1 MRKFGLIGYPLG
13 HSFSKKYFAEKFL
26 KEVITD
32 CIYENYPIDSIDR
45 LPSIVNT
52 EKPDGLNVTI
62 PYKSSVIRFLDGIDS
77 EASEIGAV
85 NVIKIKREGDKFLLY
100 GYNSDITGILD
111 TLEPFSGIVPKSA
124 LVLGSGGSSRAVC
137 HVLKKMQF
145 KYSVV
150 SRVPGNSCLSYGDLT
165 RSVIQ
170 GTGIII
176 NTTPLGMYPDVTS
189 KPPLDYDLLTDR
201 HVLFDLVYNPEITSF
216 LDEGRKRGC
225 TVLTGLTM
233 LYSQAERSWQ
243 IWNDPEL

>member
-13 HSFSKKYFAEKFL
+13 HSFSKKYFTEKFL
-26 KEVITD
+26 KEGITD
-32 CIYENYPIDSIDR
+32 CMYENYPIDSIDR
-45 LPSIVNT
+45 LPSLINT

-62 PYKSSVIRFLDGIDS
+62 PYKSLVIRFLDGIDS
-77 EASEIGAV
+77 EAAVIGAV
-85 NVIKIKREGDKFLLY
+85 NVIRIKKEGDKHSLY
-100 GYNSDITGILD
+100 GFNSDITGILD
-111 TLEPFSGIVPKSA
+111 TLKPFSGIVPKSA

-137 HVLKKMQF
+137 HVLKKMGF
-145 KYSVV
+145 IYSVV
-150 SRVPGNSCLSYGDLT
+150 SRAPGEGCMSYGDLN
-165 RSVIQ
+165 RSLIQ

-201 HVLFDLVYNPEITSF
+201 HVLFDLVYNPEITAF
-216 LDEGRKRGC
+216 LGEGKKRGC

-243 IWNDPEL
+243 IWNDREL